1 MTLNPEFF
9 RSYEFEVRLPLE
21 WNLDLLFWDYAA
33 FQFDNFIGKSVID
46 VEDRLFATA
55 KSIKY

>member
-21 WNLDLLFWDYAA
+21 WNLDLLFWDYAP
-33 FQFDNFIGKSVID
+33 FQFDNFLGKSVID
-46 VEDRLFATA
+46 VEDRLFSTA
-55 KSIKY
+55 KSIKL